1 MSKQVESLTTDA
13 PLLDTQAI
21 SRRSFLRTSATMG
34 ALAAAGSFGLA
45 ACNSPSASGTAT
57 GNATA
62 TEGTITIWDRS
73 GDLFQVFDATIT
85 SFNKKYPKIKVKHV
99 SVDVDSKLPTTLN
112 TGVNVPDGSFYEDTN
127 LPVLASHYYDLTDWI
142 QPYTKDIVPFKLRVN
157 THNNRVVGIPWDLDP
172 GLLYYREDMLQEAGV
187 SPDSI
192 QTYDDLLE
200 AAHKVQDK
208 FGPKCKPIH
217 LEQDPGLTQLWV
229 EMFANQQGSSMVDA
243 SGKLQLNSQAYLNIM
258 NFLNRVRTENLGTRA
273 VYFSP
278 GDLAAIDADQVAFY
292 PWAVWAVY
300 GADLLFKKSKG
311 KWRAMPLPA
320 WTKGGAR
327 GAVMGGSSFII
338 PKKAKNPHLAWLFY
352 EHLVFSKE
360 GYTSVYGP
368 NKVYPGGINTSLPS
382 YLPALQTQ
390 LYKNSEGLG
399 GQNLWQVATGTVKDI
414 PGNFYIA
421 PWYNQAVPYFGTN
434 VQRMLDGQM
443 TPQQVLQKSSSDIQ
457 TKLVDRQ

>member
-1 MSKQVESLTTDA
+1 MLKQDESFSNGVSPSGMRPLT
-13 PLLDTQAI
+13 
-21 SRRSFLRTSATMG
+21 RRSFLQSAAALS
-34 ALAAAGSFGLA
+34 ALATAGSLGLA
-45 ACNSPSASGTAT
+45 ACNSPSAGSATT

-73 GDLFQVFDATIT
+73 GDLFQVFDATIA
-85 SFNKKYPKIKVKHV
+85 SFNKKYPKITVKHV
-99 SVDVDSKLPTTLN
+99 SVDVDAKLPTTLN
-112 TGVNVPDGSFYEDTN
+112 TGVNVPDGSFYEDVN
-127 LPVLASHYYDLTDWI
+127 LPVLASHYYDITDWI
-142 QPYTKDIVPFKLRVN
+142 QPYVKDIVPFKLRVN
-157 THNNRVVGIPWDLDP
+157 THAGRIVGIPWDLDP
-172 GLLYYREDMLQEAGV
+172 GLLYYREDMLQKAGV

-192 QTYDDLLE
+192 QTYDDLLT
-200 AAHKVQDK
+200 AAHKVQAK
-208 FGPKCKPIH
+208 FGPTCKPIH

-229 EMFANQQGSSMVDA
+229 EMFANQQGTSMVDEN
-243 SGKLQLNSQAYLNIM
+243 GKLQLDSPAYLNIM
-258 NFLNRVRTENLGTRA
+258 NFLNRVRTEKLGTRA

-278 GDLAAIDADQVAFY
+278 GDIAAVEANQVAFY

-300 GADLLFKKSKG
+300 GADLLFKKTKG

-320 WTKGGAR
+320 WTQGGAR

-360 GYTSVYGP
+360 GYTAVYGP
-368 NKVYPGGINTSLPS
+368 NKIYPGGINTSLPS

-390 LYKNSEGLG
+390 LYKNSDGLG
-399 GQNLWQVATGTVKDI
+399 GQNLWDVATGTVKDI

-421 PWYNQAVPYFGTN
+421 PWYNQAIQYFGTN

-443 TPQQVLQKSSSDIQ
+443 TPQQVLQKSASDIQ

>member
-1 MSKQVESLTTDA
+1 MSRQFDSLTPDA
-13 PLLDTQAI
+13 PLSDMQAI
-21 SRRSFLRTSATMG
+21 SRRSFLKTSATMG

-73 GDLFQVFDATIT
+73 GDLFQVFDATIAT
-85 SFNKKYPKIKVKHV
+85 FNKKYPKIKVKHV

-127 LPVLASHYYDLTDWI
+127 LPVLASHYYDITDWI

-157 THNNRVVGIPWDLDP
+157 THNDRVVGIPWDLDP
-172 GLLYYREDMLQEAGV
+172 GLLYYREDMLQAAGI

-229 EMFANQQGSSMVDA
+229 EMFANQQGASMVDA

-273 VYFSP
+273 AYFSP

-360 GYTSVYGP
+360 GYSAVYGP
-368 NKVYPGGINTSLPS
+368 NKIYPGGINTSLPS

-390 LYKNSEGLG
+390 LYKNSDGLG
-399 GQNLWQVATGTVKDI
+399 GQNLWDVATGTVKDI
-414 PGNFYIA
+414 PGNYYIA

>member
-1 MSKQVESLTTDA
+1 MSRQFDSLTPDA
-13 PLLDTQAI
+13 PLSDTQAI
-21 SRRSFLRTSATMG
+21 SRRSFLKTSATMG

-57 GNATA
+57 GSATA

-73 GDLFQVFDATIT
+73 GDLFQVFDATIAT
-85 SFNKKYPKIKVKHV
+85 FNKKYPKITVKHV

-127 LPVLASHYYDLTDWI
+127 LPVLASHYYDITDWI

-157 THNNRVVGIPWDLDP
+157 THNDRVVGIPWDLDP
-172 GLLYYREDMLQEAGV
+172 GLLYYREDMLQAAGI

-229 EMFANQQGSSMVDA
+229 EMFANQQGTSMVDA
-243 SGKLQLNSQAYLNIM
+243 SGKLQLNSQAYLNVM

-273 VYFSP
+273 AYFSP

-360 GYTSVYGP
+360 GYAAVYGP
-368 NKVYPGGINTSLPS
+368 NKIYPGGINTSLPS

-390 LYKNSEGLG
+390 LYKNSDGLG
-399 GQNLWQVATGTVKDI
+399 GQNLWDVATGTVKDI
-414 PGNFYIA
+414 PGNYYVA

>member
-1 MSKQVESLTTDA
+1 MFKQIESLTAGA
-13 PLLDTQAI
+13 PLSEAQAL
-21 SRRSFLRTSATMG
+21 SRRSFLKSSAIMG
-34 ALAAAGSFGLA
+34 TLAAAGSFGLV
-45 ACNSPSASGTAT
+45 ACNAPGSSGAAP
-57 GNATA
+57 GSATA
-62 TEGTITIWDRS
+62 TEGTVTIWDRS
-73 GDLFQVFDATIT
+73 GDLFQVFDATIA

-99 SVDVDSKLPTTLN
+99 SVDVDAKLPTTLN
-112 TGVNVPDGSFYEDTN
+112 TGVNVPDGAFYEDSN
-127 LPVLASHYYDLTDWI
+127 LPVLASHYYDITDWI

-157 THNNRVVGIPWDLDP
+157 THNGRIVGVPWDLDP

-187 SPDSI
+187 SPDAI

-208 FGPKCKPIH
+208 FGPNCKPIH
-217 LEQDPGLTQLWV
+217 LEQDPALTQTWV
-229 EMFANQQGSSMVDA
+229 EMFANQQGTSMVDA
-243 SGKLQLNSQAYLNIM
+243 NGKLQLNSQAYLNIL

-278 GDLAAIDADQVAFY
+278 GDVAAIEANQVAFY
-292 PWAVWAVY
+292 PWAIWAVY
-300 GADLLFKKSKG
+300 GPELLFKKSKG

-360 GYTSVYGP
+360 GYTAVYGP
-368 NKVYPGGINTSLPS
+368 NKVYPGGINTSIPS

-390 LYKNSEGLG
+390 LFKNSDGLG
-399 GQNLWQVATGTVKDI
+399 GQNLWEVATGTVKDI

-421 PWYNQAVPYFGTN
+421 PWYNQAVSYFGTN